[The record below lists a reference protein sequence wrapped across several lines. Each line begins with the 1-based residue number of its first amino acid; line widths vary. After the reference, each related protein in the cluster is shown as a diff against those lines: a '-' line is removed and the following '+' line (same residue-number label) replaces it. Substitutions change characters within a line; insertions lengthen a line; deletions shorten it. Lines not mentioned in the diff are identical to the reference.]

1 MRKRASEIREELQ
14 RKSADLESG
23 AITAAE
29 FKEFVPKLVS
39 EGEEIKSTLDL
50 HAKAAQFSGAADA
63 AMVERKSVEVPLR
76 DPEEAQAM
84 TRPEF
89 NREFAGL
96 KSAAGNK
103 VRGQF
108 NFELGLKSQGASDM
122 MGENAYGETAGT
134 QIAPGQYF
142 LPGTAGP
149 DIEPTFIPGIL
160 ELRWYNNVVASLIPT
175 FPTDS
180 PVISYVRETTWNNNS
195 AATNEG
201 QTFPYSQNN
210 IVRLNAQVG
219 KVANAIKLTDEE
231 VQDSRYFLALAEK
244 RAAQGVSRQ
253 EEVQI
258 LAGSGFPGVEGLLQL
273 TTAFQLPQTVTPV
286 TNLVWPAAGTPG
298 LGAATATIS
307 SVTPGRAIVGSGSAE
322 PTGQQL
328 AIGMFAMLTDIRVGT
343 FFEPTAFLMNPADYF
358 TLRTWTDANG
368 QFMAGSPWRHDYG
381 NPQLSQPL
389 DVQAT
394 MDGEIWGKRIAVTPA
409 IPQGYILTGDF
420 QNGSSLIRRGGLR
433 VRDGEHQRLRLRAG
447 VVDDARLHA
456 CRFGG
461 SAPRGVRAS
470 PTASGLKSYGHKP

>member
-1 MRKRASEIREELQ
+1 MNKEAMRKRASEIQSELRQ
-14 RKSADLESG
+14 KSADLESG

-29 FKEFVPKLVS
+29 FKEFVPKLVA
-39 EGEEIKSTLDL
+39 EGEELKSTLDL
-50 HAKAAQFSGAADA
+50 HTKAAQYAGAADV
-63 AMVERKSVEVPLR
+63 AMAEKKSVEVPLR
-76 DPEEAQAM
+76 DPEEAVPM

-89 NREFAGL
+89 NREFAQM
-96 KSAAGNK
+96 KSFAANK
-103 VRGQF
+103 RQGQF
-108 NFELGLKSQGASDM
+108 AFELGMKTQGATSM
-122 MGENAYGETAGT
+122 MGENADGTTAGA

-142 LPGTAGP
+142 LPGSAGP

-160 ELRWYNNVVASLIPT
+160 ELRWFNNVVASHIPT

-180 PVISYVRETTWNNNS
+180 PVITYVRETLWNNNS
-195 AATNEG
+195 AATQEG
-201 QTFPYSQNN
+201 QTFPYSTNK

-219 KVANAIKLTDEE
+219 KIANAIKLTDEE

-273 TTAFQLPQTVTPV
+273 STAFQLPQTVSAV
-286 TNLVWPAAGTPG
+286 SSLVWPASGTPG
-298 LGAATATIS
+298 LGTSTATIT
-307 SVTPGRAIVGSGSAE
+307 SVTPGRAIIGSGTAE

-328 AIGMFAMLTDIRVGT
+328 AIGMFSMLTDIRVNT
-343 FFEPTAFLMNPADYF
+343 FFEPTVFFVNPADYF

-394 MDGEIWGKRIAVTPA
+394 MMGEIWGKPIAVTPA

-420 QNGSSLIRRGGLR
+420 QNGTSLIRRGGLR
-433 VRDGEHQRLRLRAG
+433 VEMVNTNATDFEQGLWTMRAYTRLGLAVLRPEVFELAQLQAG
-447 VVDDARLHA
+447 
-456 CRFGG
+456 
-461 SAPRGVRAS
+461 
-470 PTASGLKSYGHKP
+470 